1 MTARRT
7 FCLVVLVCC
16 LAGGCAAIG
25 PQSSPPGTD
34 VPKIASL
41 RFEPDT
47 IEAGG
52 TTKMTFYF
60 EVGSAD
66 VDQAFVVDRGIAQ
79 FQLFTTLQAVPIS
92 LKQYQ
97 GLAVGTADLDLRWS
111 TQGLRWLEVYVVSV
125 KGNVSNRLYG
135 RLTVR

>member
-1 MTARRT
+1 MLCWILLSC
-7 FCLVVLVCC
+7 FL
-16 LAGGCAAIG
+16 GGCAAIG

-34 VPKIASL
+34 VPRISSL

-52 TTKMTFYF
+52 TTKMTFFF

-66 VDQAFVVDRGIAQ
+66 LDQAFVVDRGISQ
-79 FQLFTTLQAVPIS
+79 FQLFTALRAVPIS
-92 LKQYQ
+92 LKPYD
-97 GLAVGTADLDLRWS
+97 GIAAGMAELDLRWP

-135 RLTVR
+135 YLMVR

>member
-7 FCLVVLVCC
+7 FCFTLLAC
-16 LAGGCAAIG
+16 LAASCAGLG
-25 PQSSPPGTD
+25 PQSSPPATD

-47 IEAGG
+47 IETGG
-52 TTKMTFYF
+52 TTRMSFYF

-66 VDQAFVVDRGIAQ
+66 LDQVFVVDRGIAQ
-79 FQLFTTLQAVPIS
+79 FQLFTTLHAVPIS

-97 GLAVGTADLDLRWS
+97 GIVAGTADLDLRWT
-111 TQGLRWLEVYVVSV
+111 TQGLRWLEVYVTSV

>member
-1 MTARRT
+1 MTRRT
-7 FCLVVLVCC
+7 FCLTL
-16 LAGGCAAIG
+16 LTGAAAGCTAIG
-25 PQSSPPGTD
+25 PHSSAPGTD
-34 VPKIASL
+34 VPRIASL

-52 TTKMTFYF
+52 TTKMSFYF

-66 VDQAFVVDRGIAQ
+66 LDQAFVVDRGIAQ
-79 FQLFTTLQAVPIS
+79 FQLFTALQRIPVS
-92 LKQYQ
+92 LKQYN
-97 GLAVGTADLDLRWS
+97 GIAAGTADLDLRW
-111 TQGLRWLEVYVVSV
+111 TTKGLRWLEVYVVSI